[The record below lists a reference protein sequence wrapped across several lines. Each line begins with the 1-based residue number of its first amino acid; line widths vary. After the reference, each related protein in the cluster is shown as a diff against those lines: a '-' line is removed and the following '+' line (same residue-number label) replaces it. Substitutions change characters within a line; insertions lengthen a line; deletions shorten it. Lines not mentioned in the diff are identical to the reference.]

1 MKFQIAAL
9 FRFTIL
15 LFSLS
20 VGTAFF
26 SGCNHLLYPAER
38 EAYIAS
44 KYLKPVPQ
52 DIYIPVN
59 ETEKIHAWYFPAQ
72 SKIKKAAVLH
82 FHGNGQNLTTHF
94 QFFSWMTQFGFE
106 YVIFDYRGYGSSS
119 GEQATQ
125 EKTVQD
131 GLAALKYM
139 KDTFKDLPLITIGQS
154 LGSNVLV
161 RTLQDADSGLLPDLV
176 VLDSSFLSYQRAAR
190 SIVKQRWFLYPLVPF
205 TYLAIDDDFSAY
217 VQMKK
222 TPKLPAVFFHGTGDT
237 VISPVL
243 GKENFELWQGPK
255 SLVLNEGGVHTAAF
269 GDRRFIDNREILIRC
284 FDMVLSKNID
294 QFAKCGILEDSTK
307 K

>member
-1 MKFQIAAL
+1 MKLQTAAL

-15 LFSLS
+15 LFSLCLS
-20 VGTAFF
+20 TAFF

-38 EAYIAS
+38 QAYIAG

-59 ETEKIHAWYFPAQ
+59 EAEKIHAWYFPAQ
-72 SKIKKAAVLH
+72 SKIKKGAVLH

-131 GLAALKYM
+131 GLAALQYM
-139 KDTFKDLPLITIGQS
+139 KDTFKDLPLMTIGQS
-154 LGSNVLV
+154 LGSNVLI
-161 RTLQDADSGLLPDLV
+161 RTLQDADSKILPDLV
-176 VLDSSFLSYQRAAR
+176 VLDSSFLSYQQAAR

-205 TYLAIDDDFSAY
+205 TYLAIDDNFSAY
-217 VQMKK
+217 VQIKK
-222 TPKLPAVFFHGTGDT
+222 TPPLPAVFFHGTTDT
-237 VISPVL
+237 IISSDL
-243 GKENFELWQGPK
+243 GKENFDFWPGPK
-255 SLVLNEGGVHTAAF
+255 TLVLNEGGAHTAAF
-269 GDRRFIDNREILIRC
+269 GDPRFIDSREILIGC
-284 FDMVLSKNID
+284 FDMVISKSMD
-294 QFAKCGILEDSTK
+294 QFAKCDQK
-307 K
+307 